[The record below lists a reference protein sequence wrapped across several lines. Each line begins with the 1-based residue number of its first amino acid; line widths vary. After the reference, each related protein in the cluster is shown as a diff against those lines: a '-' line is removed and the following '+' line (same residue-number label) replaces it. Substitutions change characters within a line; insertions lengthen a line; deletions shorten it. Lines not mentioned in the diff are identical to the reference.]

1 MCVGVLLL
9 YLGACYSD
17 SEVPGNSVPS
27 EVGSVTFS
35 RQSPDDLL
43 KFYTMAHEL
52 RDIEMYKQALHRDY
66 RYWIV
71 PDTESDLE
79 GLLEIPWITRAKD
92 LQATDS
98 MFSDPIVKTIH
109 MRFFPITDWK
119 ACTVTLGA
127 DSARAG
133 EVHGFEITVDPLI
146 QLELPTYGGATYL
159 KEITRTKMRIIVVP
173 DPEVPDSWVIFGIQE
188 EWETD

>member
-17 SEVPGNSVPS
+17 SELPRNSLPS
-27 EVGSVTFS
+27 EAGLVAFS

-43 KFYTMAHEL
+43 QFFRIAHEL
-52 RDIEMYKQALHRDY
+52 RDIEMYKQALHLGY

-79 GLLEIPWITRAKD
+79 ELLEVPWITRAKD
-92 LQATDS
+92 IQAAES
-98 MFSDPIVKTIH
+98 MFSDPIVKAIH

-119 ACTVTLGA
+119 SCTVTLGA
-127 DSARAG
+127 DSAGAKP
-133 EVHGFEITVDPLI
+133 VHGFEITVDPLI
-146 QLELPTYGGATYL
+146 QLELPTYGGGTYL
-159 KEITRTKMRIIVVP
+159 KEITRTNMRITVVP
-173 DPEVPDSWVIFGIQE
+173 DPEVPGSWVIFAIRE